1 MQTNT
6 ITPNRFPVSK
16 LAWGLLL
23 LVVGAVSFTDGID
36 LWNPREI
43 WRFWPLALIAVGIAG
58 EVDALRL
65 RKSDGSYII
74 LAIGVW
80 QLAATQR
87 FLGLHYG
94 SAMPLGIA
102 VVGLGLILHALI
114 DIPAPKENDRD
125 ER

>member
-6 ITPNRFPVSK
+6 ITTKGIPLGKF
-16 LAWGLLL
+16 AWGLVL
-23 LVVGAVSFTDGID
+23 LVAGLVAFTDAID

-58 EVDALRL
+58 EVDALRQ
-65 RKSDGSYII
+65 RKSNGSFII
-74 LAIGVW
+74 LAVGVW

-114 DIPAPKENDRD
+114 DVPRTKENDRD